1 MRITWIVR
9 SFRDYR
15 VPVFDNL
22 NKLVSG
28 NLTLIYYRDVV
39 PPRVQRKT
47 EQALGQNSIGLS
59 GELRLVGPK
68 SFATGASGS
77 GNSAGLRIPFQPGL
91 VKVVR
96 RSKPDVMVTDGFFQW
111 TTAALW
117 LRATKGIP
125 HVMLF
130 ERTTHTARNAQWY
143 RKAYRKLV
151 MRWIDA
157 MCCNGQLCGEYTR
170 NLGFPQDRITYGHM
184 VADVEG
190 MKQAVSDISEIE
202 TTKLKDKYGLKG
214 IVFLYVG
221 GLVPRKGIAELLK
234 AWKEFASQRQ
244 SQAMTLLLVGHGQQ
258 REELEQYCESN
269 RLNNVRFA
277 GAIDYDKVAPFY
289 KSADVFIIP
298 TLSDNWSLVVP
309 EAMACGLPILCS
321 KYNGCWPELVT
332 PDNGWVFDP
341 HDVADTVASLEK
353 CVQTRDALP
362 EMGRRSLEIVGNYTG
377 RTAAEAILKTCK
389 LAMKTKLSN
398 KHIEIR
404 L

>member
-9 SFRDYR
+9 SFLDYR
-15 VPVFDNL
+15 VSVFDNL
-22 NKLVSG
+22 NKLVGG
-28 NLTLIYYRDVV
+28 NLTLIFYRDVV

-47 EQALGQNSIGLS
+47 EQALGQNSIDLT

-68 SFATGASGS
+68 SFSKGASGS
-77 GNSAGLRIPFQPGL
+77 GNSGGLRIPLQPGL

-125 HVMLF
+125 HVMLY
-130 ERTTHTARNAQWY
+130 ERTAHTARNAQWY

-157 MCCNGQLCGEYTR
+157 ICCNGQLCGEYTR
-170 NLGFPQDRITYGHM
+170 NLGFPEDRLTYGHM
-184 VADVEG
+184 VADVES
-190 MKQAVSDISEIE
+190 MKRATSLLD
-202 TTKLKDKYGLKG
+202 DKVVTGLKARFDLKG
-214 IVFLYVG
+214 MVFLYVG
-221 GLVPRKGIAELLK
+221 GLVQRKGIDKLLK
-234 AWKEFASQRQ
+234 AWKDFTSRRESQE
-244 SQAMTLLLVGHGQQ
+244 MTLLLVGDGPQ

-269 RLNNVRFA
+269 RLENVRFA
-277 GAIDYDKVAPFY
+277 GAIDYEELVPFY
-289 KSADVFIIP
+289 KAADVFIIP

-353 CVQTRDALP
+353 CVQTRDTLP
-362 EMGRRSLEIVGNYTG
+362 EMGRRSLDIVGNYTG
-377 RTAAEAILKTCK
+377 RTAAEAILKTCE
-389 LAMKTKLSN
+389 LAMKNKLTN
-398 KHIEIR
+398 KTHR
-404 L
+404 G

>member
-9 SFRDYR
+9 SFLDYR

-22 NKLVSG
+22 NKLVGG
-28 NLTLIYYRDVV
+28 NLTLIFYRDVV

-47 EQALGQNSIGLS
+47 EQVLGQNSIGLT

-77 GNSAGLRIPFQPGL
+77 GNSGGLRIPLQPGL

-117 LRATKGIP
+117 LRATKGVP
-125 HVMLF
+125 HVMLY
-130 ERTTHTARNAQWY
+130 ERTEHTERNAQWY

-157 MCCNGQLCGEYTR
+157 ICCNGKLCGEYTR
-170 NLGFPQDRITYGHM
+170 NLGFPQDCITYGNM

-190 MKQAVSDISEIE
+190 MKQAVSRISEVE
-202 TTKLKDKYGLKG
+202 TARLKVKYSLKG
-214 IVFLYVG
+214 MVFLYVG
-221 GLVPRKGIAELLK
+221 GLVHRKGVDKLLK
-234 AWKEFASQRQ
+234 SWKVVVANSE
-244 SQAMTLLLVGHGQQ
+244 SQAMTLLLVGDGQQ

-269 RLNNVRFA
+269 RLENVRFA
-277 GAIDYDKVAPFY
+277 GAIDYDELVPFY
-289 KSADVFIIP
+289 KAADVFIIP

-353 CVQTRDALP
+353 CIQGSEALP
-362 EMGRRSLEIVGNYTG
+362 EMGRRSLEIIGNYTG
-377 RTAAEAILKTCK
+377 RTAAEAILKTCE
-389 LAMKTKLSN
+389 LALHRRRST
-398 KHIEIR
+398 
-404 L
+404 